1 MDNISGKF
9 IKIAVIFALLGM
21 ALGIKMA
28 ISGQHNQVQTHTHIN
43 LLGWVTMMLYGL
55 FYKSHAEAGQG
66 KLAMVH
72 FWLSVTGTIVANLGV
87 YLLYSGIPEAD
98 PVAAIG
104 SIAVILGM
112 ATFATVVFKNTGPT

>member
-1 MDNISGKF
+1 
-9 IKIAVIFALLGM
+9 
-21 ALGIKMA
+21 
-28 ISGQHNQVQTHTHIN
+28 
-43 LLGWVTMMLYGL
+43 MMLYGL